1 MYNDSYLFGN
11 VDMYNPLN
19 DPRASTYEKMK
30 YLGQITNYNN
40 MEYLEY
46 KKEKAK

>member
-19 DPRASTYEKMK
+19 DPHATTYEKMK
-30 YLGQITNYNN
+30 YLGQTRGYID
-40 MEYLEY
+40 MKY
-46 KKEKAK
+46 KKYG

>member
-19 DPRASTYEKMK
+19 DPYTTIYEKMK
-30 YLGQITNYNN
+30 YLGQTGVLNDRQNNY
-40 MEYLEY
+40 
-46 KKEKAK
+46 

>member
-19 DPRASTYEKMK
+19 NPFITDYEIMR
-30 YLGQITNYNN
+30 
-40 MEYLEY
+40 YLENDL
-46 KKEKAK
+46 

>member
-19 DPRASTYEKMK
+19 DPHATTYEKMK
-30 YLGQITNYNN
+30 YLGQTRGYYEI
-40 MEYLEY
+40 
-46 KKEKAK
+46 